1 MIKKLPLIA
10 ACLVAIC
17 SQSASADVIIGDEYF
32 VTPGLGSSVSGG
44 FFIAASVG
52 NAMFDGVDEVIGT
65 DLNGGN
71 ITVSEAVIDN
81 GDGTETIFI
90 QMSTDSGDFFPT
102 GFADPN
108 TGDPLDLAGFFMG
121 ANAGGENLDFDSPA
135 ITIGGS
141 GPVGVGAAIFGFR
154 SFDSSTAFG
163 YDISGFGNFTAGPG
177 GGWDGS
183 FGVNLG
189 AFAGDSV
196 DIIQVFVTVE
206 KAIPE
211 PTTLGLLSLVGVG
224 LVFRRKR

>member
-17 SQSASADVIIGDEYF
+17 SQSANADVIIGDEYF
-32 VTPGLGSSVSGG
+32 VTPGLGSTAG
-44 FFIAASVG
+44 FAIAATVG
-52 NAMFDGVDEVIGT
+52 NATFDGIDEVIGV
-65 DLNGGN
+65 DLNGGD
-71 ITVSEAVIDN
+71 ITVSETVIDN

-90 QMSTDSGDFFPT
+90 QMSTDSGDLFPA
-102 GFADPN
+102 GFSVGGAPA
-108 TGDPLDLAGFFMG
+108 DLAGFFMG

-135 ITIGGS
+135 TTIDGF

-154 SFDSSTAFG
+154 SFDASTAFG

-189 AFAGDSV
+189 AFAGDNV
-196 DIIQVFVTVE
+196 DIIQVFVTIE

-211 PTTLGLLSLVGVG
+211 PTTLGLLSLVGFG
-224 LVFRRKR
+224 LIVRRNR